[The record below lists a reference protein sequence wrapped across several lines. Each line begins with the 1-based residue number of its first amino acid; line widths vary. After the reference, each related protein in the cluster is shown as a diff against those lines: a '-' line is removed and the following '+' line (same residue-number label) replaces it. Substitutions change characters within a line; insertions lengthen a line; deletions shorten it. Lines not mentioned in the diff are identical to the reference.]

1 MPILPLC
8 KRRQDTNCRQPVE
21 TTVLEARADVQ
32 GNAYPTQRCDHDR
45 FSPKLVFLDTVMLY
59 GVMDLGRSK
68 FETDLQVRP
77 DDIDMNQHVH
87 ASRYY
92 DYVLAAR
99 YDQMARCYRMSLEE
113 FLKAGYAWFVRSA
126 HLDYK
131 RPLGLGDWCTVRTW
145 VEELLKDTV
154 RVRFE
159 IVKKANGKMV
169 CDGYFDYTMV
179 STSTGRAE
187 SIPDWIV
194 EKYRI

>member
-1 MPILPLC
+1 M
-8 KRRQDTNCRQPVE
+8 E
-21 TTVLEARADVQ
+21 
-32 GNAYPTQRCDHDR
+32 
-45 FSPKLVFLDTVMLY
+45 
-59 GVMDLGRSK
+59 LGRTR

-99 YDQMARCYRMSLEE
+99 YDQMARCYKMSLEE
-113 FLKAGYAWFVRSA
+113 FLKAGYAWFVRTA

-131 RPLGLGDWCTVRTW
+131 RPLGLGDWFTVRTW
-145 VEELLKDTV
+145 VDDLLKDSV

-159 IVKKANGKMV
+159 IMKKPNGKTI

-179 STSTGRAE
+179 SISTGRAE
-187 SIPDWIV
+187 PIPEWIAQ
-194 EKYRI
+194 KYAI

>member
-1 MPILPLC
+1 
-8 KRRQDTNCRQPVE
+8 
-21 TTVLEARADVQ
+21 
-32 GNAYPTQRCDHDR
+32 
-45 FSPKLVFLDTVMLY
+45 MLY

-68 FETDLQVRP
+68 FETDLPVRP

-99 YDQMARCYRMSLEE
+99 YEQMARCYKMSLEE

-126 HLDYK
+126 HLEYK

-145 VEELLKDTV
+145 VDDILKDSV

-159 IVKKANGKMV
+159 IIKKINGKMV

-187 SIPDWIV
+187 TIPDWIV